1 MPLSELGWTEEDVA
15 KVKGSGLQG
24 FRDKKSRQ
32 VYLLGNDGA
41 LIHRKST
48 ALAAAIAKLTG
59 SAIATKK
66 IEAIVAQGVRLEAAL
81 RENKEARLAAEEEN
95 MELEQ
100 GKSLE
105 KSHARKVAILEEE
118 AAKKK
123 AAEEKAAEEKAA
135 EEKAAAAAREKVAAE
150 QEAADAA
157 AAEKKKAEKKA
168 AEKGAADQ
176 AAADAAKKAAAEK
189 VAARHSSTSTPS
201 PTLPLS
207 SHPPYS
213 PRSCRP

>member
-105 KSHARKVAILEEE
+105 KSHARKVALLEEE
-118 AAKKK
+118 AAKK
-123 AAEEKAAEEKAA
+123 KAAEEKAA

-201 PTLPLS
+201 PTPPLS

>member
-15 KVKGSGLQG
+15 KVKGSGLRG

-135 EEKAAAAAREKVAAE
+135 AAAREKMAAE